1 MSIFK
6 QFFKSIYSPRDI
18 AVFRF
23 QGIGKTILYVF
34 FLTLIAVLPSIFYF
48 SISANSGIDSA
59 QKGIEKKLPDF
70 SIEDFELKTNETSP
84 ITVVENDTTIIF
96 DGTGSVSKE
105 DIEHSN
111 NSLALLKNE
120 FVLVAGNQVHTYPYS
135 MFTLKSITK
144 DELLGF
150 IDKVDQMMYIILPVF
165 FILIYLFTTAIKF
178 IEVSFLAVLG
188 LVLKNLIGRNV
199 EYRHTWRM
207 AAYSVT
213 LPTLFFTIMA
223 AIQTN
228 VPNGFILNWFVGIIV
243 LYLAIKEIPKPKGK

>member
-1 MSIFK
+1 MSIFN
-6 QFFKSIYSPRDI
+6 QFFKSIFSPKDI

-34 FLTLIAVLPSIFYF
+34 FLTLVAVLPTIFYF
-48 SISANSGIDSA
+48 SIAVNSSIDSA
-59 QKGIEKKLPDF
+59 QKVIENKLPDF
-70 SIEDFELKTNETSP
+70 SIEDFELKTNEPSP
-84 ITVVENDTTIIF
+84 ITIVENDTTIIF

-120 FVLVAGNQVHTYPYS
+120 FVLVAGNQVNTYPYS
-135 MFTLKSITK
+135 MFTLESISK
-144 DELLGF
+144 DELLGLLEK
-150 IDKVDQMMYIILPVF
+150 IDQMMYIILPVF
-165 FILIYLFTTAIKF
+165 FIIIYLFTTAVKF
-178 IEVSFLAVLG
+178 IEVSFLALIG
-188 LVLKNLIGRNV
+188 LVLKNLSGRNLQ
-199 EYRHTWRM
+199 YRQTWRM

-223 AIQTN
+223 AIQTH

-243 LYLAIKEIPKPKGK
+243 LYLAIKEVPKPKTK